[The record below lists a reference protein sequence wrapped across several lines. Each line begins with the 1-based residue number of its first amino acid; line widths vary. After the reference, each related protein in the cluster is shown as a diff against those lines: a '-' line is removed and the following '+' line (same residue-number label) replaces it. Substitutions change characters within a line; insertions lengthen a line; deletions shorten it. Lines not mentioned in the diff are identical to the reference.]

1 MAERLRTEGWGAT
14 IAMRVFVA
22 LDLADA
28 IRQRI
33 ARYLDGV
40 REFAPEA
47 RWVRPESTHVTLKFI
62 GEKPADALDQIQQA
76 LSSIQ
81 AASIEVA
88 FRGCGFF
95 PSPKAARVFWVGI
108 EASPELS
115 SLAAAVE
122 EATAALGIPR
132 EEHRFTPHLTL
143 ARGASGSGAPGWRK
157 GDRPPPGFQR
167 LQEKLAAWGAPEFG
181 TMTAREF
188 FLFESQLLRGG
199 SRYTK
204 VARFELA

>member
-1 MAERLRTEGWGAT
+1 
-14 IAMRVFVA
+14 MRVFIA
-22 LDLADA
+22 LDIAEA
-28 IRQRI
+28 IRERI

-62 GEKPADALDQIQQA
+62 GEKPADVVEEIKQSTVVHSGGLHRSCVSRLAV
-76 LSSIQ
+76 S
-81 AASIEVA
+81 
-88 FRGCGFF
+88 F
-95 PSPKAARVFWVGI
+95 PVPKPARVFWVGI

-115 SLAAAVE
+115 SLARAVD

-157 GDRPPPGFQR
+157 ADRLQKDRRPPSFQR
-167 LQEKLAAWGAPEFG
+167 LQEKLAAWAAPEFG

-188 FLFESQLLRGG
+188 FLYRSQPLRGG
-199 SRYTK
+199 ARYDK
-204 VARFELA
+204 IACFALR

>member
-1 MAERLRTEGWGAT
+1 
-14 IAMRVFVA
+14 MRVFIA
-22 LDLADA
+22 FDIAEA
-28 IRQRI
+28 IRERI
-33 ARYLDGV
+33 ARYVDGV

-62 GEKPADALDQIQQA
+62 GEKPAEVVDQIKQT
-76 LSSIQ
+76 LESIQ
-81 AASIEVA
+81 AASIEVV

-115 SLAAAVE
+115 SLAAAVD

-157 GDRPPPGFQR
+157 ADRLQKDRRHPSFQS
-167 LQEKLAAWGAPEFG
+167 LQEKLAARAAPEFG

-188 FLFESQLLRGG
+188 FLYRSQPLRGG
-199 SRYTK
+199 ARYDK
-204 VARFELA
+204 IARFALG

>member
-1 MAERLRTEGWGAT
+1 
-14 IAMRVFVA
+14 MRVFIA
-22 LDLADA
+22 LDVAEA
-28 IRQRI
+28 IRERI
-33 ARYLDGV
+33 ARYIDGV

-47 RWVRPESTHVTLKFI
+47 RWVQPESTHVTLKFI
-62 GEKPADALDQIQQA
+62 GEKPADVVDQITQT

-115 SLAAAVE
+115 ALAAAVD

-132 EEHRFTPHLTL
+132 EEHGFAPHLTL

-157 GDRPPPGFQR
+157 ADRLQQDRPNPSFQR
-167 LQEKLAAWGAPEFG
+167 LQEKLAAWAAPEFG

-188 FLFESQLLRGG
+188 FLYQSQLLRGG
-199 SRYTK
+199 AHYAK
-204 VARFELA
+204 IARFALR

>member
-1 MAERLRTEGWGAT
+1 
-14 IAMRVFVA
+14 MRVFVA

-28 IRQRI
+28 IRQRL

-62 GEKPADALDQIQQA
+62 GEKPAEALDQIQRA

-88 FRGCGFF
+88 VRGCGFF

-108 EASPELS
+108 AASPALS
-115 SLAAAVE
+115 SLAAAVD

-143 ARGASGSGAPGWRK
+143 ARGASRSGAPGGRK
-157 GDRPPPGFQR
+157 GDRPNPSFQR
-167 LQEKLAAWGAPEFG
+167 LQEKLAAWGDPEFG

-188 FLFESQLLRGG
+188 FLYQSQRLPGG
-199 SRYTK
+199 AHYAK
-204 VARFELA
+204 IARFALS

>member
-1 MAERLRTEGWGAT
+1 
-14 IAMRVFVA
+14 MRVFIA
-22 LDLADA
+22 LDIAEA
-28 IRQRI
+28 IRERI

-62 GEKPADALDQIQQA
+62 GEKPADVVEEIKQR

-88 FRGCGFF
+88 FRGSGFF
-95 PSPKAARVFWVGI
+95 PSPQAARVFWVGI

-115 SLAAAVE
+115 SLARAVD

-132 EEHRFTPHLTL
+132 EQHRFTPHLTL
-143 ARGASGSGAPGWRK
+143 ARGASGSGAPGWGKADRLQK
-157 GDRPPPGFQR
+157 DRRPPSFQR
-167 LQEKLAAWGAPEFG
+167 LQEKLAAWAAPEFG

-188 FLFESQLLRGG
+188 FLYRSQPLRGG
-199 SRYTK
+199 ARYDK
-204 VARFELA
+204 IACFALR